1 MKTKYSYIVKMEPPQ
16 WTDKISS
23 ETICKFYYIML
34 ILVCVFVTLGIVGIF
49 MSDMTLRFKLIGSL
63 PLLLNG
69 GLLVLSI
76 LFMYL
81 MCSRA
86 LLKKKEEFRNR
97 Y

>member
-1 MKTKYSYIVKMEPPQ
+1 MEPPE

-23 ETICKFYYIML
+23 QTICKFYYVML
-34 ILVCVFVTLGIVGIF
+34 IIVCVLVTLAIGGIF
-49 MSDMTLRFKLIGSL
+49 MSDMSIRFKLISSI

-69 GLLVLSI
+69 GLLLLSV